1 MKNKYPGAFEI
12 IFEKKFWPHIDKT
25 GGFFVAKIRKIA
37 SIKKE
42 IEASEWKTPETK
54 KHQNSN
60 NELRLYRGNISPWSL
75 QEGIT
80 LYEHE

>member
-42 IEASEWKTPETK
+42 REESEWKTPETK

-60 NELRLYRGNISPWSL
+60 NELRPYRGNISPWAL
-75 QEGIT
+75 QDDIV